1 MRLPFENRVN
11 QAAYRGRYRLF
22 AVLACVMLVIIFAFS
37 LVPMQESAE
46 QSGWLLGFIQ
56 QLTGLQMDELV
67 LRKLAHFT
75 EYALLGFF
83 LGGALSQMPFRKQDA
98 ALAFLFCFVV
108 AFLDESLQML
118 TGRGPAIIDVWIDC
132 FGALCGL
139 LLALMLFHLLYRHK
153 QKNRPKAG

>member
-22 AVLACVMLVIIFAFS
+22 AVLACVMLVIIFA
-37 LVPMQESAE
+37 
-46 QSGWLLGFIQ
+46 
-56 QLTGLQMDELV
+56 
-67 LRKLAHFT
+67 
-75 EYALLGFF
+75 FF

-139 LLALMLFHLLYRHK
+139 LLALLLFHLLYRHK